1 MIRLTL
7 FISALLLAV
16 DATQL
21 SDPWLV
27 AIAVLSGIAML
38 TTRGELPRGANIAI
52 FVISLL
58 LLTESIDWS
67 DGWFIAMAVLSG
79 LALFARPVQR
89 LDRVRRWR
97 RRWREWFGDDWPFGW
112 D

>member
-16 DATQL
+16 DATQP

-58 LLTESIDWS
+58 LLTESIDWN

-79 LALFARPVQR
+79 FALFARPVQR
-89 LDRVRRWR
+89 LDRVGRWR

>member
-7 FISALLLAV
+7 FIVTLLLAA
-16 DATQL
+16 DATQP

-27 AIAVLSGIAML
+27 TIAVLSGIAMVSARNEL
-38 TTRGELPRGANIAI
+38 QRGPSIAI

-58 LLTESIDWS
+58 LLTDSIDWS
-67 DGWFIAMAVLSG
+67 DGWFIAMAALSG
-79 LALFARPVQR
+79 LILLARPLHRVEH
-89 LDRVRRWR
+89 VRRWR
-97 RRWREWFGDDWPFGW
+97 RRWREWMGDDWPLGW